1 MVEIEQKSVKSE
13 MQIYDVFDN
22 LVTAPT
28 GAVIVY
34 KLTYNDIHGVERD
47 RYIAV
52 LDDGDTEMVW
62 GVGVDMTDALQSA
75 DREYKYWY
83 SHTPFRHDN
92 PFSEILKSLK
102 CT

>member
-62 GVGVDMTDALQSA
+62 GAGVDMVDALQSA
-75 DREYKYWY
+75 SREYGYWY
-83 SHTPFRHDN
+83 SSSPERRRN
-92 PFSEILKSLK
+92 PFVEILKALK
-102 CT
+102 CK